1 MDADFIRLILLIL
14 GIALVA
20 GIWLW
25 DRWHR
30 GRGEPPMVRL
40 REQDVAPSA
49 HEDEY
54 ADEEDEELPRPE
66 FEPHEDVSLYLD
78 ADDGDDDF
86 DVEHEAEQSPRV
98 PPMADDSESLSLD
111 EEAATPTLKH
121 QPAWVRPSE
130 PVIPA
135 FVMAAAS
142 QPLTSAPQV
151 RPHDDKP
158 KDDKTAA
165 APAKAATGAEP
176 VSEPVFAAQAKAA
189 GPAGHEKVEPSLML
203 SPDLEP
209 EIPVL
214 ELAPEPAEAVR
225 PARAKAKEAPKPKPE
240 AEPIN
245 IRLDEDQI
253 DLDLGFSAVD
263 DQDLQ
268 DVSVEL
274 PDLIVQINI
283 IARSGAF
290 SGEQILAAMD
300 QVEMRAGEHNIF
312 HRYDNQG
319 KRKSLFSLASLV
331 EPGTFPLKKMKDF
344 STPGLTLFA
353 QLPGPRDGLL
363 VYSDMLYVAE
373 RLARL
378 LDARLKDDSRS
389 TLTKQTVEHTRERI
403 AEHKRQ
409 ITLKLRKAGDKQR
422 GRR

>member
-40 REQDVAPSA
+40 RDQ
-49 HEDEY
+49 
-54 ADEEDEELPRPE
+54 EELPP
-66 FEPHEDVSLYLD
+66 EDVDDDELHAPEYGSDTSTTLYLHP
-78 ADDGDDDF
+78 DDDSDDDF
-86 DVEHEAEQSPRV
+86 EDADEQLPLAQPV
-98 PPMADDSESLSLD
+98 DADSEPAEPDDGPLTPSLS
-111 EEAATPTLKH
+111 H
-121 QPAWVRPSE
+121 QPAWIRPDE

-135 FVMAAAS
+135 FVMAA
-142 QPLTSAPQV
+142 
-151 RPHDDKP
+151 
-158 KDDKTAA
+158 
-165 APAKAATGAEP
+165 
-176 VSEPVFAAQAKAA
+176 VSEPLARAPETRPTVKAPAAPPPAIEPTPEPILTTPAA
-189 GPAGHEKVEPSLML
+189 ADLPPVVEPNEPSLML
-203 SPDLEP
+203 SPDREP

-214 ELAPEPAEAVR
+214 ELAPEPVEAVR
-225 PARAKAKEAPKPKPE
+225 PARAKTKEAPKPKPE

-268 DVSVEL
+268 EVSVDL

-283 IARSGAF
+283 IARAGAF

-389 TLTKQTVEHTRERI
+389 TLTKQTIEHTRERI

-409 ITLKLRKAGDKQR
+409 ITLKLRQAGDKQR